1 MWLIRA
7 ALRRPI
13 SVIVIVIALAL
24 TSILALLRTRIDIFP
39 ELDLPVI
46 YVAQPY
52 GGMSPQQMEGFLAY
66 YYEYHFLYINGI
78 ENVEAKTIQ
87 GTALLRLTFHPG
99 TDMSQALA
107 QTISY
112 VNRARAF
119 MPPGTV
125 SPFVIR
131 YDAGTLPVGYLVF
144 NSATRTLGEI
154 QDFALNRV
162 RPVFAT
168 LPGVSSPPPFGGN
181 QRTIVIN
188 VDPAKLHAY
197 GLSPENVV
205 QALISGNSIE
215 PAGNANI
222 GDYQMLVTT
231 DSTVQQITGLLDI
244 PLHTGS
250 GPGVYL
256 RDIGSVSDSS
266 DILAGY
272 ALVNGKRTIYIPVTK
287 RPDASTI
294 TVVNEVRDSLP
305 RFQSLVPEDIKIT
318 YEFDQSVYVR
328 EALSSVSREGLL
340 GALLTGFT
348 ILFFLRDW
356 RSSLIVVITIPFAL
370 LCAAV
375 ALWATGQTINIMT
388 LGGLALAV
396 GVLVDEGTVLM
407 ENIHVHLAKGEPKA
421 RAVLNASREVA
432 IPRLL
437 AMLCV
442 LAVFLPSF
450 FMTGPAKSLFLPL
463 ALAVG
468 FSMGASYLLSS
479 SLVPVLSNWLLKSE
493 TGHKENSTE
502 TGFDRFRE
510 RFFRVLD
517 RVTKRPTILFGTY
530 AVLAALVLVL
540 IAPHLAREIFPSAAS
555 NQFRLRFD
563 APDGTR
569 VPVTEQMTRKVLDII
584 NREAGPG
591 NVDLT
596 LGYVGTQGSSYPIN
610 AVFLWTSGPHEAILN
625 VALKPG
631 ASISLTDLEEKL
643 RKTLPQEFPGSHFS
657 FDPGDLV
664 SQILN
669 FGTPS
674 VIEVATTGPQYN
686 DVLSYAGKVQQELAK
701 VTELRDLGYEEPLHY
716 PTVNVS
722 VNRVMAGQLGTTA
735 DQIGQAVVS
744 ATGSSRFVSPNYW
757 RDPRSGV
764 SYQVQVEV
772 PQAQMTSTKDIE
784 TIPVASSTGAHPLLN
799 QVASVRLGTVPG
811 ELDRQNGLWLIGL
824 SANLGRNDLGAASRE
839 INRAIARAGTPPR
852 GVSVQVRGQVTA
864 MSQIF
869 GNLSIGLVIAIFVIF
884 LLLAANFESVRL
896 SLIVLSTTP
905 AVLAGSILML
915 LITGTS
921 LNLES
926 FMGTIMAIG
935 VAVANAILLVTFAE
949 QSRKAGADAK
959 TAARNAA
966 GERLRPVLM
975 TSLAM
980 ITGMIPM
987 ALAIGRGSEGTAP
1000 LGRAV
1005 IGGLLVATAATLLVL
1020 PTVFAIVQRR
1030 ASLTS
1035 PTLDPDD
1042 PGFSDSGFE
1051 ETGSAGSPEVAR

>member
-1 MWLIRA
+1 M
-7 ALRRPI
+7 
-13 SVIVIVIALAL
+13 
-24 TSILALLRTRIDIFP
+24 
-39 ELDLPVI
+39 
-46 YVAQPY
+46 
-52 GGMSPQQMEGFLAY
+52 
-66 YYEYHFLYINGI
+66 
-78 ENVEAKTIQ
+78 
-87 GTALLRLTFHPG
+87 
-99 TDMSQALA
+99 
-107 QTISY
+107 
-112 VNRARAF
+112 
-119 MPPGTV
+119 
-125 SPFVIR
+125 
-131 YDAGTLPVGYLVF
+131 
-144 NSATRTLGEI
+144 
-154 QDFALNRV
+154 
-162 RPVFAT
+162 
-168 LPGVSSPPPFGGN
+168 
-181 QRTIVIN
+181 
-188 VDPAKLHAY
+188 LH
-197 GLSPENVV
+197 
-205 QALISGNSIE
+205 
-215 PAGNANI
+215 
-222 GDYQMLVTT
+222 
-231 DSTVQQITGLLDI
+231 
-244 PLHTGS
+244 
-250 GPGVYL
+250 
-256 RDIGSVSDSS
+256 
-266 DILAGY
+266 
-272 ALVNGKRTIYIPVTK
+272 
-287 RPDASTI
+287 
-294 TVVNEVRDSLP
+294 
-305 RFQSLVPEDIKIT
+305 
-318 YEFDQSVYVR
+318 
-328 EALSSVSREGLL
+328 EGLL
-340 GALLTGFT
+340 GALLTGLT

-370 LCAAV
+370 LCAVV

-396 GVLVDEGTVLM
+396 GVLVDEGTVLL
-407 ENIHVHLAKGEPKA
+407 ENIHVHLTQREPKA
-421 RAVLNASREVA
+421 HAILNASREVA

-463 ALAVG
+463 SLAVG

-479 SLVPVLSNWLLKSE
+479 SLVPVLSNWLIKSE
-493 TGHKENSTE
+493 TGHAENSTE
-502 TGFDRFRE
+502 TGFDRFRQ
-510 RFFRVLD
+510 RFLGVLD
-517 RVTKRPTILFGTY
+517 RVTKRPAILLGCY
-530 AVLAALVLVL
+530 AVVAALVLLL
-540 IAPHLAREIFPSAAS
+540 IGPRLAREIFPSAAS
-555 NQFRLRFD
+555 SQFRLRFD

-569 VPVTEQMTRKVLDII
+569 VPVTEEMTRRVLDVI
-584 NREAGPG
+584 NREADPG

-596 LGYVGTQGSSYPIN
+596 LGYVGVQGSSYPIN
-610 AVFLWTSGPHEAILN
+610 TVFLWTSGPHEAILN

-631 ASISLTDLEEKL
+631 ASISVHDLEEKL
-643 RKTLPQEFPGSHFS
+643 RKALPQEIPGSHFS

-674 VIEVATTGPQYN
+674 VIEIATTGPQYN
-686 DVLSYAGKVQQELAK
+686 DVLSYAGKMQQELAK
-701 VTELRDLGYEEPLHY
+701 IAELRDLGYEEPLHY
-716 PTVNVS
+716 PTVNVN

-735 DQIGQAVVS
+735 DKIGQAVVS

-784 TIPVASSTGAHPLLN
+784 TIPVASMTGAHPLLN

-824 SANLGRNDLGAASRE
+824 SANLGRNDLGTASRE
-839 INRAIARAGTPPR
+839 INRAMVRAGAPPR
-852 GVSVQVRGQVTA
+852 GVTVQVRGQISA
-864 MSQIF
+864 MNQIF
-869 GNLSIGLVIAIFVIF
+869 GNLFVGLVIAVVVIL

-949 QSRKAGADAK
+949 QNRKAGAEAK

-980 ITGMIPM
+980 ITGMVPM
-987 ALAIGRGSEGTAP
+987 ALAIERGSEGTAP

-1005 IGGLLVATAATLLVL
+1005 IGGLLFGTAATLLVL

-1030 ASLTS
+1030 AALASA
-1035 PTLDPDD
+1035 TLDPDD
-1042 PGFSDSGFE
+1042 PDFEQTGF
-1051 ETGSAGSPEVAR
+1051 AGSPEGAR

>member
-13 SVIVIVIALAL
+13 TVMVIVVALVLCSAP
-24 TSILALLRTRIDIFP
+24 AVLRTRIDILP
-39 ELDLPVI
+39 DLDLPVI

-52 GGMSPQQMEGFLAY
+52 GGMSPQQMEGFLSY

-78 ENVEAKTIQ
+78 ESVEAKSIQ
-87 GTALLRLTFHPG
+87 GTALIKLTFHPG

-144 NSATRTLGEI
+144 SSPSRTLGEI
-154 QDFALNRV
+154 QDLALNRV

-188 VDPAKLHAY
+188 VDPNKLRAQ
-197 GLSPENVV
+197 GLSPQNVV
-205 QALISGNSIE
+205 QALLAGNSIQ

-222 GDYQMLVTT
+222 GDYQTLITT
-231 DSTVQQITGLLDI
+231 DSTVSRITDLLDI
-244 PLHTGS
+244 PLRTGS
-250 GPGVYL
+250 GPSVYV
-256 RDIGSVSDSS
+256 RDIGTVSDSS

-272 ALVNGKRTIYIPVTK
+272 ALLNGQRTVYIPVTK
-287 RPDASTI
+287 RPEASTV
-294 TVVNEVRDSLP
+294 TVVNEVRASLA
-305 RFQSLVPEDIKIT
+305 RFQSLIPEDIKIS
-318 YEFDQSVYVR
+318 YELDQSQYVR
-328 EALSSVSREGLL
+328 DALLSVLREGIL

-348 ILFFLRDW
+348 LLLFLRDW

-370 LCAAV
+370 LIAVV

-388 LGGLALAV
+388 LGGLALAI
-396 GVLVDEGTVLM
+396 GVLVDEGTVLL
-407 ENIHVHLAKGEPKA
+407 ENIHVHLAAGEPKA
-421 RAVLNASREVA
+421 RAILEASREVA

-450 FMTGPAKSLFLPL
+450 FMVGPARSLFVPL
-463 ALAVG
+463 SLAVG

-479 SLVPVLSNWLLKSE
+479 SLVPVLSNWLLKAE
-493 TGHKENSTE
+493 KVHGTGTAE
-502 TGFDRFRE
+502 GPFDRFRQ
-510 RFFRVLD
+510 RFYTWLD
-517 RVTKRPTILFGTY
+517 RLMALPAFLLSAYTIVTI
-530 AVLAALVLVL
+530 AIVLVIVPRL
-540 IAPHLAREIFPSAAS
+540 PREIFPSSAAS
-555 NQFRLRFD
+555 QFRLRFD

-569 VPVTEQMTRKVLDII
+569 VPVTEDMARRILEVTS
-584 NREAGPG
+584 REAGTG
-591 NVDLT
+591 NIDLT
-596 LGYVGTQGSSYPIN
+596 LSYVGTQGSSYPIN
-610 AVFLWTSGPHEAILN
+610 AVFLWTSGPHEAVMNI
-625 VALKPG
+625 ALRPD
-631 ASISLTDLEEKL
+631 SRISVHDLEEKL
-643 RKTLPQEFPGSHFS
+643 RARLPQEFPGSHFS
-657 FDPGDLV
+657 FDPGDLI

-674 VIEVATTGPQYN
+674 VVEVAVTGPQYI
-686 DVLSYAGKVQQELAK
+686 DVLGYAGRVEQELSRID
-701 VTELRDLGYEEPLHY
+701 ELRDIGYEEPLHY
-716 PTVNVS
+716 PSININI
-722 VNRVMAGQLGTTA
+722 NRVVAGQLGVTA
-735 DQIGQAVVS
+735 DQVGQAVVS
-744 ATGSSRFVSPNYW
+744 ATASSRFVAPDFW
-757 RDPRSGV
+757 RDPNSGV
-764 SYQVQVEV
+764 SYQVQVQM
-772 PQAQMTSTKDIE
+772 PQARMTSMKDIE
-784 TIPVASSTGAHPLLN
+784 TIPVGSVTGAHPL
-799 QVASVRLGTVPG
+799 VAEVAAVRAGSVPG
-811 ELDRQNGLWLIGL
+811 ELDRQNGLWMIGI
-824 SANLGRNDLGAASRE
+824 SGNLAKNDLGRAGQA
-839 INRAIARAGTPPR
+839 IDQAIARAGAPPR
-852 GVSVQVRGQVTA
+852 GVAAQVRGQVSA
-864 MSQIF
+864 IQQIF
-869 GNLSIGLVIAIFVIF
+869 RNLGAGLAIAIFVIL
-884 LLLAANFESVRL
+884 LLLAANFEAIRL
-896 SLIVLSTTP
+896 SLIVLSSIP
-905 AVLAGSILML
+905 AVLAGAALML

-949 QSRKAGADAK
+949 QNRKAGADAK

-980 ITGMIPM
+980 VTGMIPM
-987 ALAIGRGSEGTAP
+987 AFAIGRGSEEVAP

-1005 IGGLLVATAATLLVL
+1005 IGGLLAATLATLLVL
-1020 PTVFAIVQRR
+1020 PTVFALVQRR
-1030 ASLTS
+1030 ASLVS
-1035 PTLDPDD
+1035 PSLDPDD
-1042 PGFSDSGFE
+1042 PN
-1051 ETGSAGSPEVAR
+1051 SAFAKSPEASQ